1 VSTQTRAGGRGSAG
15 EDHQRAL
22 VRLIEDAAH
31 HRRRLEVFSDFV
43 ELSSLAFS
51 NAVDRRQ
58 HEARELAY
66 KTVAAKYA
74 AADFEQFP
82 RMLGHLT
89 LAMERRCALGE
100 LGDVLGAVYMQLGL
114 GNECAGQFF
123 TPYEVS
129 RAVGAMLVGD
139 GAQAREKGFL
149 DVMEPA
155 CGAGGMVIAIAEA
168 LMRAGLNYQGAMH
181 ATCIDVD
188 ARCAH
193 MTYVQASLLHIPAVV
208 LHGNSLSN
216 EIWSRWYTPAHV
228 LGGWRRRLAER
239 CGGESGMATTA
250 ASDGAV
256 ELEASALDR
265 FERVPPELQQLRLF
279 DD

>member
-1 VSTQTRAGGRGSAG
+1 MSGQTGSGGRGARG
-15 EDHQRAL
+15 NDHRRAL
-22 VRLIEDAAH
+22 VRLIEATAH

-51 NAVDRRQ
+51 NAVDRQ
-58 HEARELAY
+58 HFDAREVVY
-66 KTVAAKYA
+66 KTVAAKYPP
-74 AADFEQFP
+74 ADFVQFP

-89 LAMERRCALGE
+89 LAMEQRRVLGGM
-100 LGDVLGAVYMQLGL
+100 GDVLGAVYMQLGL

-129 RAVGAMLVGD
+129 RAIGAMLVGD
-139 GAQAREKGFL
+139 GAQARERGFL

-155 CGAGGMVIAIAEA
+155 CGAGGMVIAVAEA
-168 LMRAGLNYQGAMH
+168 LTRAGLNYQDTMH

-193 MTYVQASLLHIPAVV
+193 MTHVQASLLHIPAVV

-216 EIWSRWYTPAHV
+216 EVWSRWYTPAHV
-228 LGGWRRRLAER
+228 LGGWRRRLAAR
-239 CGGESGMATTA
+239 RGGDSSMATTA
-250 ASDGAV
+250 
-256 ELEASALDR
+256 EPDR
-265 FERVPPELQQLRLF
+265 AIEPRPSTEDRTGRVPVELQQLSLF
-279 DD
+279 DE